1 MAAAISEHNMP
12 EEAANYSQDGWTA
25 DDHVMLYGVL
35 ALSEP

>member
-1 MAAAISEHNMP
+1 MAADISEPNMP
-12 EEAANYSQDGWTA
+12 EEAASYSRDGWTA